1 MFTFFIDPA
10 KRNPMTSRATDEEL
24 EDEVKTWLR
33 GAPDR
38 CGGRALR
45 AQRAAKRALARH
57 SIAQR
62 HGITHRS
69 PASRHGSTQR
79 SCVAVTHR
87 PAVAVTAFVR
97 VLPVVHQ
104 LVTMAAP
111 IFSFVCQC
119 RVWCC

>member
-79 SCVAVTHR
+79 SSYSPSGSGSDSIRWSSASR
-87 PAVAVTAFVR
+87 SPAWHHGSTD
-97 VLPVVHQ
+97 
-104 LVTMAAP
+104 
-111 IFSFVCQC
+111 I
-119 RVWCC
+119 